1 MPKKNSMKQL
11 LLFLIGLLL
20 FSSCK
25 KEAEPEPVA
34 SARVAGT
41 YVVSRVA
48 YTGPTAANNYDI
60 TLPRSVS
67 GITQSGTLVADK
79 FNSRDDAVTVKVT
92 IKTTGQQDAVIDLED
107 FELKA
112 NGSAYDVI
120 YNTVKYGTAD
130 GTNINIDYTEANQ
143 RIIVVAKR
151 Q

>member
-1 MPKKNSMKQL
+1 M
-11 LLFLIGLLL
+11 LFA
-20 FSSCK
+20 SCK

-41 YVVSRVA
+41 YVVSRIA
-48 YTGPTAANNYDI
+48 YTTNPVATNNYDI

-67 GITQSGTLVADK
+67 GVSQSGTLAADK
-79 FNSRDDAVTVKVT
+79 FNSRDDAVTVKIT
-92 IKTTGQQDAVIDLED
+92 IKTTGQQDAIIDLED

-112 NGSAYDVI
+112 NGNTYDVI

-143 RIIVVAKR
+143 RIVVAAKR